1 MSIVVGVSDLFSF
14 GCAGIAS
21 PDVSDVDTDKF
32 SGTGGVL
39 PGAGTTAG
47 SEDSDVDTDDVVVV
61 TDDVIMVTD
70 VVIDDVTDDVIAD
83 CEMDDVITNDAT
95 DDAMGVINDFTT
107 GELESDFE
115 LPRQASPDSMFL
127 IGGVVVPDKVRTGG
141 TTGTSEEVFG
151 IASFVIVSLETVSVF
166 GAAAAIV
173 SFTVVLTTVSSVTGA
188 RKGVVGRPSL
198 GPGALTGDCVLAP
211 WTGGVLGE
219 PAGLP
224 SLTLP
229 GLPGVLGDLAI
240 ASFLASFSAAC
251 SFLWYIMS
259 LRTLSILAT
268 FFSDL
273 GAEPEKQRIFVRF
286 DFLLNIHDEQLRSI
300 QDGQLSYLHFS

>member
-1 MSIVVGVSDLFSF
+1 M
-14 GCAGIAS
+14 
-21 PDVSDVDTDKF
+21 
-32 SGTGGVL
+32 
-39 PGAGTTAG
+39 
-47 SEDSDVDTDDVVVV
+47 V

-70 VVIDDVTDDVIAD
+70 DVIDDVTDDVIAD
-83 CEMDDVITNDAT
+83 DVT
-95 DDAMGVINDFTT
+95 DDALVVINDVTT
-107 GELESDFE
+107 GVLESDFE
-115 LPRQASPDSMFL
+115 LPRLASPDSMFL
-127 IGGVVVPDKVRTGG
+127 IGGVNVPDKVRTGG
-141 TTGTSEEVFG
+141 TTGTTDEVFE
-151 IASFVIVSLETVSVF
+151 IASFIIVSFASVSVF

-173 SFTVVLTTVSSVTGA
+173 SFTVVLTTLSAVTGA

-273 GAEPEKQRIFVRF
+273 GAEPENQRIFV
-286 DFLLNIHDEQLRSI
+286 
-300 QDGQLSYLHFS
+300 